1 MDDSAGTTPRR
12 QPDDFGRQGPTRRRL
27 LQLAGGTLLGGV
39 AASIL
44 YACSSPGPTS
54 PSTSGSAS
62 PVADALVDPSGAVP
76 TQTHNDALVGRR
88 SSACH

>member
-44 YACSSPGPTS
+44 YACSSPG
-54 PSTSGSAS
+54 SAS